1 MKYRY
6 LTYEEFTV
14 VEDDFSNYL
23 YDCGLSPY
31 EWKLLQDQYSE
42 QAWSM
47 LGEYSDLVFDRM
59 VKDVRYLE
67 YRSEKRLKA
76 IECHKDYM
84 VSIGV
89 EIPESS
95 KLNLTDIGSLL
106 NIDRVD
112 QHAYK
117 CFEFIVSYHKD
128 RDHQIFDMIEEGC
141 YVVDSSV
148 FNKLKILR
156 TSYQN

>member
-14 VEDDFSNYL
+14 VEDDFSNFL

-31 EWKLLQDQYSE
+31 EWKLLQDHYSE

-67 YRSEKRLKA
+67 YRTEKHLKA
-76 IECHKDYM
+76 IECHQDHM

-89 EIPESS
+89 EIPEES
-95 KLNLTDIGSLL
+95 KINLTEIGTLMA
-106 NIDRVD
+106 IDRVD
-112 QHAYK
+112 EQAYR
-117 CFEFIVSYHKD
+117 CFEFISSYHTD
-128 RDHQIFDMIEEGC
+128 RDHEIFDMIEAGC

-148 FNKLKILR
+148 FNHLKHIR

>member
-1 MKYRY
+1 
-6 LTYEEFTV
+6 
-14 VEDDFSNYL
+14 
-23 YDCGLSPY
+23 
-31 EWKLLQDQYSE
+31 
-42 QAWSM
+42 M

-59 VKDVRYLE
+59 VKDVKYLE
-67 YRSEKRLKA
+67 FRSEKHLKA

-89 EIPESS
+89 EIPKNS
-95 KLNLTDIGSLL
+95 KLNLTDMRTLL
-106 NIDRVD
+106 ELDRVD
-112 QHAYK
+112 KHAYK

-148 FNKLKILR
+148 FNQLRILR
-156 TSYQN
+156 NSYQN